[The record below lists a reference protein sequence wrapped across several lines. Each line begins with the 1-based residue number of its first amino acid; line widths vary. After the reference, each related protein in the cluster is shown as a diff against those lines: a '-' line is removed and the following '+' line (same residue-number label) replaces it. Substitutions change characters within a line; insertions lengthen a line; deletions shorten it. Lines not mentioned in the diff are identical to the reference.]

1 MPVATLRFITLMA
14 KEKMQG
20 KYFLTLVRCLLT
32 TEVLSTLRF
41 KDVKTYRAT

>member
-1 MPVATLRFITLMA
+1 MA

-32 TEVLSTLRF
+32 TQVLSTLKC